1 MPYTIQELANITAST
16 LDFYAEKGN
25 VLANNIQDKPLL
37 RMMDENARDF
47 PGGRQNVS
55 LGVKQGQGGGAL
67 TGYTHDDQVTYY
79 NPANN
84 RRVNFAWRE
93 HHIGLGIT
101 HTELKTDGITVSE
114 SGAEQSTSEK
124 SGREQFALA
133 NLLEEKLDEF
143 SEDYAFSLN
152 RLLHGDGSSDAK
164 ALAGIRSLI
173 LDAPAVGTTGG
184 FSRVANAWW
193 RNRAAT
199 TAFGG
204 AGGQGPIAS
213 ASTGGGVFLQFLQK
227 ELRQLGRYA
236 QGGTRWRFFAGSDLI
251 DAMEKELRANGNYT
265 LDGFTN
271 EGRTDGSMADL
282 KFKGKPIEY
291 DPMLDTLSLS
301 KRLYV
306 IDMRRIRLMYMSG
319 EKMKKTNPARP
330 YDRYVLYRG
339 LTTTGVLTAQQLNTS
354 AVYDIQ

>member
-184 FSRVANAWW
+184 LSRVANAWW
-193 RNRAAT
+193 RNRAR
-199 TAFGG
+199 TAASGG
-204 AGGQGPIAS
+204 AITSSPANGGAL
-213 ASTGGGVFLQFLQK
+213 LQFLQAEK
-227 ELRQLGRYA
+227 RQLRRYA
-236 QGGTRWRFFAGSDLI
+236 RGGVRHRCIAGSDFI
-251 DAMEKELRANGNYT
+251 GAMEVELRANGRYSDTGFRNRQQVDGEMAT
-265 LDGFTN
+265 LDGVPFGN
-271 EGRTDGSMADL
+271 W
-282 KFKGKPIEY
+282 FFEY
-291 DPMLDTLSLS
+291 DPTLDDLGRA
-301 KRLYV
+301 KVAYV
-306 IDMRRIRLMYMSG
+306 IDTRRIRLMYMAG
-319 EKMKKTNPARP
+319 EKMKKVQPARP
-330 YDRYVLYRG
+330 YDRYVMYQAM
-339 LTTTGVLTAQQLNTS
+339 TTTALLVAQQLNTS
-354 AVYDIQ
+354 GVYEIA